1 MSGVRVQPGRYPSE
15 SRDPGP
21 NHDPRTTGREQR
33 TTNNDPRTTI
43 HVPRSMITDAAEILE
58 VMEAAKSAWSLS
70 AGLPASE
77 YPSGE
82 LWECSDQA
90 ELLLAQRK
98 RFLAEVG
105 FCLVTAEVIDA
116 LASLLAGKKVLEA
129 GSGSGWLA
137 ARLGERGINILAADW
152 TDYRTANRSS
162 KRGYPIREVFRLDH
176 HGNAV
181 DLLPGDYGTVL
192 LVWPNCETQFARNVA
207 CAMRSGQALIYE
219 GESEGGC
226 TADQEFFQCLRGSFN
241 PRVSEMAELNKN
253 HRTFPGLHD
262 KWWIG
267 TKR

>member
-1 MSGVRVQPGRYPSE
+1 
-15 SRDPGP
+15 
-21 NHDPRTTGREQR
+21 
-33 TTNNDPRTTI
+33 
-43 HVPRSMITDAAEILE
+43 MITEATEILE
-58 VMEAAKSAWSLS
+58 VMEAAKGAPPLLP
-70 AGLPASE
+70 GLPASE

-90 ELLLAQRK
+90 ELLYAQRR
-98 RFLAEVG
+98 RFLAEIG

-116 LASLLAGKKVLEA
+116 LATQLVEKKVLEA

-137 ARLGERGINILAADW
+137 ARLGERGINIVAADW
-152 TDYRTANRSS
+152 TDYRTADRSS

-181 DLLPGDYGTVL
+181 DLLPGDYDTVL

-207 CAMRSGQALIYE
+207 FAMQSGQVLIYE
-219 GESEGGC
+219 GEPECGC
-226 TADQEFFQCLRGSFN
+226 TADQEFFRYLRNSFN
-241 PRVSEMAELNKN
+241 PSVSGMAGLNKN